1 MMIEKFLEQAF
12 PQVDADLI
20 RVMAQQLQQRAEPNS
35 DARAEIEHLKEQLE
49 AAENEALRLNQ
60 RLLSHMVGTKNA
72 TKGGLDVL
80 AERASHYSDK
90 GFTESHDDN
99 HSNYEMISAA
109 MAHLSDARLR
119 AQGIPGHKNAPPDWA
134 LDESS
139 WKAKDT
145 IRESLVVGASF
156 IIAEIDRIDRGGLD
170 KI

>member
-1 MMIEKFLEQAF
+1 MLIEKFLQQAF
-12 PQVDADLI
+12 PQVDLDVI
-20 RVMAQQLQQRAEPNS
+20 RAMAQLLEQRPQPSA

-60 RLLSHMVGTKNA
+60 RLLSHLVGTKNA

-80 AERASHYSDK
+80 AERSSHYSDK
-90 GFTESHDDN
+90 GFTDSHDDN

-119 AQGIPGHKNAPPDWA
+119 AQGIPGHKSAPPDW
-134 LDESS
+134 LLESS
-139 WKAKDT
+139 WKAKET

-156 IIAEIDRIDRGGLD
+156 IIAEIDRIDRSGLD

>member
-1 MMIEKFLEQAF
+1 MIDKFLEQAF
-12 PQVDADLI
+12 PQVDADLV
-20 RVMAQQLQQRAEPNS
+20 RAMAQLLQQRPEPS
-35 DARAEIEHLKEQLE
+35 ADARAEIEHLKEQLE
-49 AAENEALRLNQ
+49 AVENEALRLNQ

-90 GFTESHDDN
+90 GFTDSHDDN
-99 HSNYEMISAA
+99 YSNYEMISAA

-119 AQGIPGHKNAPPDWA
+119 AQGIPGHKSAPPDWA
-134 LDESS
+134 LDETS

-145 IRESLVVGASF
+145 IRDSLVVGASF
-156 IIAEIDRIDRGGLD
+156 IIAEIDRIDRSGLD